1 MPSNRPGAIP
11 GHLPHILLMQA
22 MVLCCLLLAP
32 PLSLAARP
40 ALVIEGTDKPARENI
55 EAFVDLSAYRCDEEP
70 WLREYLRRSA
80 RKKAKKALEA
90 LGYYHAHIDAAIEE
104 QDGCW
109 SVRLTVEQGPRTVV
123 RKVDLRVSGEMTQM
137 PGFGALERGIHS
149 FEGKPLRHADYE
161 KAKTDLEL
169 FASRYGFFSGRF
181 KRRSLAIDRRR
192 NEAEFQLY
200 FDSGP
205 RYRFGQVDID
215 SNRLSPGF
223 LRKFLVIHDGDPFD
237 SEKLTRQQQVLY
249 DSNYF
254 SSVEVIP
261 LREQASD
268 GHVPVK
274 IRLEERRRH
283 AYRLG
288 IGYSTDT
295 GLRAAFGF
303 ENRYLNRRGH
313 RYDLG
318 VNWSQIQRD
327 TTFNYGIILGDL
339 GTHRLDLSFGSRT
352 EETDTSTSN
361 TTQYGLQFSR
371 TLGDGWKRTASLRA
385 YRETFTTAEDEEV
398 TQLLIPGLGVSKTV
412 ADDPLYPRSG
422 WRLSLRL
429 KGSRQSW
436 LLSDIDMLQLA
447 GQAKLVRPWNRAR
460 ILLRGS
466 AGATTTSNFGRLP
479 ATLRFYAGGDAS
491 VRGYGYKTLGPV
503 NDDGEVNGGHNLLTG
518 SAELEYPIR
527 GNWGV
532 AIFADAGN
540 AFDNFND
547 YDMHKSAGF
556 GIRYHSIIGP
566 IRIDIAFPFDEDRNY
581 RLHLSMGPDL

>member
-1 MPSNRPGAIP
+1 VAA
-11 GHLPHILLMQA
+11 LLG
-22 MVLCCLLLAP
+22 LLLLP
-32 PLSLAARP
+32 TLLLAARP
-40 ALVIEGTDKPARENI
+40 TLLIEGADKTARKNI
-55 EAFVDLSAYRCDEEP
+55 EAFVDLSAYRCDEAP

-90 LGYYHAHIDAAIEE
+90 LGYYHAHIEAGIGED
-104 QDGCW
+104 DGCW
-109 SVRLTVEQGPRTVV
+109 SVRLTVDQGPRTIVHG
-123 RKVDLRVSGEMTQM
+123 VDLRVTGEITTL
-137 PGFGALERGIHS
+137 PGFDALARRIRALAGH
-149 FEGKPLRHADYE
+149 PLNHADYE
-161 KAKTDLEL
+161 QAKNDLEL
-169 FASRYGFFSGRF
+169 FASRYGFFDAAF

-192 NEAEFQLY
+192 NRAEIQLH

-205 RYRFGQVDID
+205 RYRFGQVEIE
-215 SNRLSPGF
+215 SRTLGEKL

-237 SEKLTRQQQVLY
+237 SNTLTRQQQVLY

-261 LREQASD
+261 LRDRARDQR
-268 GHVPVK
+268 VPVT
-274 IRLEERRRH
+274 IRLTERRRH

-295 GLRAAFGF
+295 GMRASFGF
-303 ENRYLNRRGH
+303 ANRYLNRRGH

-318 VNWSQIQRD
+318 IDGSQIQRNA
-327 TTFNYGIILGDL
+327 TFNYGIVLGDL
-339 GTHRLDLSFGSRT
+339 GTHRLDLSFGSQT
-352 EETDTSTSN
+352 QETDTSTST
-361 TTQYGLQFSR
+361 TTQYGMLFTR
-371 TLGDGWKRTASLRA
+371 TLGDGWKRTASLRS

-398 TQLLIPGLGVSKTV
+398 TQLLIPGLAVSKTV

-422 WRLSLRL
+422 WRLSLGL

-436 LLSDIDMLQLA
+436 LLSDIDMLQLS

-460 ILLRGS
+460 ILLRGHF
-466 AGATTTSNFGRLP
+466 GTTSTSDFGRLP

-491 VRGYGYKTLGPV
+491 VRGYGYKTLGPL
-503 NDDGEVNGGHNLLTG
+503 NADGEVNGGHHLLTG

-527 GNWGV
+527 DDWGLAV
-532 AIFADAGN
+532 FADAGN
-540 AFDNFND
+540 AFDNLDD
-547 YDMHKSAGF
+547 YEIHKSAGF

-566 IRIDIAFPFDEDRNY
+566 IRIDIAFPFDADRDY